1 MLMTP
6 GPTEVPPS
14 VRERMSEP
22 MPNPD
27 VDPAFRELYFDVT
40 DKLATVYGTD
50 DDVVVMGGEG
60 ILGLEAAVASLVN
73 EGDEVLCLSN
83 GLYGAG
89 FADFVET
96 YGGEPTTVEV
106 PPTELLDAEDVTEAL
121 AGESYDVA
129 TMVHCETPTGT
140 LNDLDEILGV
150 LDDAG
155 VLTVVDAVSSL
166 GGAEVPDEGVDVC
179 CGASQKCFSA
189 PPGLTT
195 LSVSDDAWA
204 ATQEGDAPSF
214 YAHLGPWDG
223 VVHDDAQFPYTQ
235 LPANVAALDEA
246 LDLLLDEGL
255 ANVRERHA
263 DVADY
268 CRERARDLGLSP
280 FPDEDAYCSPTVT
293 ALEVPGRARQLQERL
308 ADEHD
313 VVLATGLGPYEDD
326 VLRVGHMGY
335 GADREKVERT
345 MDALAAALD
354 D

>member
-6 GPTEVPPS
+6 GPTEVPPA

-27 VDPAFRELYFDVT
+27 VDPAFRDLYRDVT

-50 DDVVVMGGEG
+50 DDLVVMGGEG
-60 ILGLEAAVASLVN
+60 ILGLEAAVASLVS
-73 EGDEVLCLSN
+73 EGDDVLCLSN
-83 GLYGAG
+83 GLYGDG
-89 FADFVET
+89 FADFVEM
-96 YGGEPTTVEV
+96 YGGEVTTCDV
-106 PPTELLDAEDVTEAL
+106 PPTELLDAEAVKEAL
-121 AGESYDVA
+121 DGESFDVA

-140 LNDLDEILGV
+140 LNDLDEILGA

-166 GGAEVPDEGVDVC
+166 GGARVPDEGVDVC

-204 ATQEGDAPSF
+204 AVRESDAPSF
-214 YAHLGPWDG
+214 YAHLGPWDD
-223 VVHDDAQFPYTQ
+223 VVHGDAQFPYTQ
-235 LPANVAALDEA
+235 LPATVAALDEA

-263 DVADY
+263 NVAAY
-268 CRERARDLGLSP
+268 CRERARDLDLSL
-280 FPDEDAYCSPTVT
+280 FPDAEAYCSPTVT
-293 ALEVPGRARQLQERL
+293 ALHVPGQARRLQERL
-308 ADEHD
+308 ADEHE
-313 VVLATGLGPYEDD
+313 VVLSTGLGPYEDD

-335 GADREKVERT
+335 GADREKVART
-345 MDALAAALD
+345 MDALAAVLD